1 MVEAVLFSVLFDVV
15 LLETDFLSAEE
26 VVVLF
31 LAEVLSAAVLVVLR
45 EASELP
51 FVKFS
56 ESFYS

>member
-1 MVEAVLFSVLFDVV
+1 MLFDVV